1 MNKLDKLFNE
11 KNRNLL
17 SIFYTAGFPRLKD
30 TSIILRSLE
39 KYGADLVE
47 VGIPFSDPVA
57 DGPVIQKSNSI
68 SLKNG
73 MSLQTLF
80 SQLEEVEN
88 DCSLPIILMGYFN
101 QLLQFGVE
109 KFCQACNAS
118 SVDGVIIPDLPLSE
132 YQRKYKT
139 FFKRYNLHLIFLVS
153 PQTTEERLK
162 EIANETDSFIYA
174 VSVNATTGGSSNL
187 AEQQDYFRR
196 VTSIT
201 NKLVIIGF
209 GVRDRESFLKACE
222 YSGGAI
228 IGSAFIDALGG
239 AGNIDGKVKKFV
251 KSIID

>member
-1 MNKLDKLFNE
+1 MNKLDKLFKK

-17 SIFYTAGFPRLKD
+17 SIFYTAGFPQLKD
-30 TSIILRSLE
+30 TSVILRSLE

-47 VGIPFSDPVA
+47 IGIPFSDPVA
-57 DGPVIQKSNSI
+57 DGPVIQKSNNI

-73 MSLQTLF
+73 MSLGTLF
-80 SQLEEVEN
+80 SQLKEARN
-88 DCSLPIILMGYFN
+88 DFSLPIILMGYFN
-101 QLLQFGVE
+101 PIMQFGVE
-109 KFCQACNAS
+109 NFCQACKTS

-132 YQRKYKT
+132 YKRKYKT
-139 FFKRYNLHLIFLVS
+139 IFKKYNLHLIFLVS

-201 NKLVIIGF
+201 SKPVIIGF
-209 GVRDRESFLKACE
+209 GVRDRQSFLKACE
-222 YSGGAI
+222 YSNGAI
-228 IGSAFIDALGG
+228 IGSAFIDALYG
-239 AGNIDGKVKKFV
+239 AGDIDGKVKKFV